1 MQVRTRRI
9 SLSLPIKT
17 LAVQQVSNFATKFQ
31 RKMNIATYLLEKNRK
46 LHKKIDLNENVLE
59 STRFTPLKSPT
70 AVLTGAF
77 ENSAGRNSV
86 ERYCLAT
93 GFKADE
99 LGVFQGNQRKL
110 SSNLEIQG
118 PQIDVTAKA
127 QSRVSLPFKVPG
139 RKELMKIEMQVFDD
153 ENGRDFPI
161 RINQLTVLSGGLW
174 SS

>member
-1 MQVRTRRI
+1 MQVNHFQSRPLQYNK
-9 SLSLPIKT
+9 S
-17 LAVQQVSNFATKFQ
+17 QQELFQ

-46 LHKKIDLNENVLE
+46 LHKKIDLHGYPDYCENVTLE
-59 STRFTPLKSPT
+59 PSRFRSLKSPT
-70 AVLTGAF
+70 VVLTGAF

-118 PQIDVTAKA
+118 PQVDVTAKA

-139 RKELMKIEMQVFDD
+139 RKELRKIEMQVFED

-161 RINQLTVLSGGLW
+161 KINQLTVLSGGLW

>member
-1 MQVRTRRI
+1 M
-9 SLSLPIKT
+9 
-17 LAVQQVSNFATKFQ
+17 
-31 RKMNIATYLLEKNRK
+31 
-46 LHKKIDLNENVLE
+46 
-59 STRFTPLKSPT
+59 
-70 AVLTGAF
+70 VLTGAC

-118 PQIDVTAKA
+118 PQVDVAAKA

-139 RKELMKIEMQVFDD
+139 RKELLKIEMQVFDD
-153 ENGRDFPI
+153 ENGRDFLI
-161 RINQLTVLSGGLW
+161 KINQLTVLSGGL
-174 SS
+174 